1 MTQVWPIFL
10 GLLVIVGIIT
20 IFKEK
25 NHFYF
30 IKALILF
37 AGLLIMST
45 INFLIFFLLAF
56 LCIHTG
62 KGLKLGNLFI
72 LLGILVVIS
81 GILLYWGL
89 RGFNHIFPLSTTT
102 LTLIEYYI
110 QWTLIYVTVYQA
122 IFSNIKKITKAAHY
136 ITVGNFWDPNLFVVI
151 VLPSFISVWIGVIL
165 LKKQIHAI

>member
-10 GLLVIVGIIT
+10 GLLIILGIIT
-20 IFKEK
+20 LFKDK

-45 INFLIFFLLAF
+45 INFLIFFVLAF
-56 LCIHTG
+56 LFIHTD
-62 KGLKLGNLFI
+62 KSLQLGNLFI

-89 RGFNHIFPLSTTT
+89 KAFNHFFPLSTTT

-122 IFSNIKKITKAAHY
+122 IFSNIKKITKVAHY
-136 ITVGNFWDPNLFVVI
+136 ITVGNFLDPNLFVVI
-151 VLPSFISVWIGVIL
+151 VLPSFISAWIGLIL
-165 LKKQIHAI
+165 LKKHIHAI